1 MEDAGMGY
9 IQGADRNQVILLPD
23 TLDDYVGGDNEVRAI
38 DAFIDSLDIS
48 LMGFKAD
55 PAKEGR
61 PGYDPRD
68 MLKLYM
74 YGYLNHIRSSRRL
87 QKEAS
92 RNVELMW
99 LLRKVVSDFRCIADF
114 RKDNAKSIREV
125 FRAFVRLCNKAG
137 MLSHESVV
145 IDGSKFRA
153 VNADNKSYVSSN
165 AKKVLLDVEEKISRY
180 MKELDEADAA
190 ESRPGALTKE
200 DIVGVLD
207 YLERRKA
214 QLTEALE
221 QMAGSGENHICTT
234 DPESRLM
241 KTRDG
246 IRPSFNV
253 QTAVEAKNHLIVHY
267 DVTSECTDWHLLG
280 DGINASKAALGVE
293 NLEGIADRGYSNDEE
308 ILQCLLNGDTPTTH
322 PNKGEKSR
330 MFRFQKTDTE
340 VTGEVVSYA
349 EMKAQGGL
357 EKAPVEVR
365 REPPLHPYF
374 ERDIEKDIVICP
386 MGQTLFYAGPGH
398 PNGKKDPCIRRYHR
412 LSACLKCPNKCTLH
426 KRRIVSFKEGE
437 TRKEEAFYEKAREN
451 RIVRKT
457 SRRFKVITLSE
468 EESSWDEW
476 VILRFYPNQ
485 QHLRKRNTVVEH
497 PYGTV
502 KRWHGVGYLLT
513 KGKQKAAAE
522 MGLSFLAYN
531 FRRVDT
537 LSKYLQ
543 LPVEQIR
550 KLSEGD
556 VGFLPEDSI
565 YRFNIF
571 NKITFLYLSAVEDKD
586 LKLCAFLKVLV
597 SYHGLSKRTVAKMA
611 GVEVKNIERMLSNP
625 PKKVPEDIK
634 YKVAVTV
641 MSLRFFLKDCE
652 QENINC

>member
-1 MEDAGMGY
+1 MGY

-38 DAFIDSLDIS
+38 DAFIDSLDIA
-48 LMGFKAD
+48 LMGFKAA

-87 QKEAS
+87 QKEAA

-99 LLRKVVSDFRCIADF
+99 LLKKVVPDFRCIADF
-114 RKDNAKSIREV
+114 RKDNAKAIKEV
-125 FRAFVRLCNKAG
+125 FKAFVKLCNRAG
-137 MLSHESVV
+137 LLSHESVV

-180 MKELDEADAA
+180 MKELDETDTA
-190 ESRPGALTKE
+190 ESKPGALTKE
-200 DIVGVLD
+200 DIAGVLD
-207 YLERRKA
+207 YLERRKT

-221 QMAGSGENHICTT
+221 RMAGSGENHICTT

-253 QTAVEAKNHLIVHY
+253 QTAVESENHLIVHY
-267 DVTSECTDWHLLG
+267 DVTNECTDWHLLG
-280 DGINASKAALGVE
+280 NGIDASKAALGVE

-340 VTGEVVSYA
+340 VTGEMLSSKDKDTLLLCISAGMLPEILQRGDVELEVVKRREQGSSLYLDKETGELVSYA

-502 KRWHGVGYLLT
+502 KRWHGAGYLLT
-513 KGKQKAAAE
+513 KGKRKAAAE

-531 FRRVDT
+531 FRRVVN
-537 LSKYLQ
+537 LLG
-543 LPVEQIR
+543 VNGIMEMI
-550 KLSEGD
+550 
-556 VGFLPEDSI
+556 
-565 YRFNIF
+565 
-571 NKITFLYLSAVEDKD
+571 
-586 LKLCAFLKVLV
+586 
-597 SYHGLSKRTVAKMA
+597 MA
-611 GVEVKNIERMLSNP
+611 
-625 PKKVPEDIK
+625 
-634 YKVAVTV
+634 
-641 MSLRFFLKDCE
+641 
-652 QENINC
+652 

>member
-23 TLDDYVGGDNEVRAI
+23 TLNDYVGGDNEVRAI

-61 PGYDPRD
+61 PDYDPRD

-340 VTGEVVSYA
+340 ETGEVVSYA

-502 KRWHGVGYLLT
+502 KRWHGAGYLLT

-531 FRRVDT
+531 FRRVVN
-537 LSKYLQ
+537 LLG
-543 LPVEQIR
+543 V
-550 KLSEGD
+550 
-556 VGFLPEDSI
+556 
-565 YRFNIF
+565 N
-571 NKITFLYLSAVEDKD
+571 
-586 LKLCAFLKVLV
+586 
-597 SYHGLSKRTVAKMA
+597 GLMEMILT
-611 GVEVKNIERMLSNP
+611 
-625 PKKVPEDIK
+625 
-634 YKVAVTV
+634 
-641 MSLRFFLKDCE
+641 
-652 QENINC
+652 

>member
-23 TLDDYVGGDNEVRAI
+23 TLNDYVGGDNEVRAI

-253 QTAVEAKNHLIVHY
+253 QTAVEPKNHLIVHY

-340 VTGEVVSYA
+340 ETGEVVSYA

-502 KRWHGVGYLLT
+502 KRWHGAGYLLT

-531 FRRVDT
+531 FRRVVN
-537 LSKYLQ
+537 LLG
-543 LPVEQIR
+543 V
-550 KLSEGD
+550 
-556 VGFLPEDSI
+556 
-565 YRFNIF
+565 N
-571 NKITFLYLSAVEDKD
+571 
-586 LKLCAFLKVLV
+586 
-597 SYHGLSKRTVAKMA
+597 GLMEMILT
-611 GVEVKNIERMLSNP
+611 
-625 PKKVPEDIK
+625 
-634 YKVAVTV
+634 
-641 MSLRFFLKDCE
+641 
-652 QENINC
+652 

>member
-61 PGYDPRD
+61 PGYDPRG

-99 LLRKVVSDFRCIADF
+99 LLRKVVPDFRCIADF

-137 MLSHESVV
+137 LLSHESVV

-165 AKKVLLDVEEKISRY
+165 AKKFLLDVEEKISRY

-190 ESRPGALTKE
+190 ESRLGALTKE
-200 DIVGVLD
+200 DIASVLD

-267 DVTSECTDWHLLG
+267 DVTSECTDWHLFG

-308 ILQCLLNGDTPTTH
+308 IQQCLLNGDTPTTH

-502 KRWHGVGYLLT
+502 KRWHGAGYLLT

-531 FRRVDT
+531 FRRVVN
-537 LSKYLQ
+537 LLG
-543 LPVEQIR
+543 VNGIMEMI
-550 KLSEGD
+550 
-556 VGFLPEDSI
+556 
-565 YRFNIF
+565 
-571 NKITFLYLSAVEDKD
+571 
-586 LKLCAFLKVLV
+586 
-597 SYHGLSKRTVAKMA
+597 MA
-611 GVEVKNIERMLSNP
+611 
-625 PKKVPEDIK
+625 
-634 YKVAVTV
+634 
-641 MSLRFFLKDCE
+641 
-652 QENINC
+652 

>member
-1 MEDAGMGY
+1 MGY

-137 MLSHESVV
+137 MLSHESVI

-280 DGINASKAALGVE
+280 DGINASNAALGVE

-386 MGQTLFYAGPGH
+386 MGQMLFYAGPGH

-502 KRWHGVGYLLT
+502 KRWHGAGYLLT

>member
-1 MEDAGMGY
+1 MGY

-99 LLRKVVSDFRCIADF
+99 LLRKVVPDFRCIADF

-137 MLSHESVV
+137 LLSHESVV

-200 DIVGVLD
+200 DIAGVLD

-457 SRRFKVITLSE
+457 SHRFKVITLSE

-476 VILRFYPNQ
+476 VILRFYPNL

-502 KRWHGVGYLLT
+502 KRWHGAGYLLT

-531 FRRVDT
+531 FRRVVN
-537 LSKYLQ
+537 LLG
-543 LPVEQIR
+543 V
-550 KLSEGD
+550 
-556 VGFLPEDSI
+556 
-565 YRFNIF
+565 N
-571 NKITFLYLSAVEDKD
+571 
-586 LKLCAFLKVLV
+586 
-597 SYHGLSKRTVAKMA
+597 GLMEMILT
-611 GVEVKNIERMLSNP
+611 
-625 PKKVPEDIK
+625 
-634 YKVAVTV
+634 
-641 MSLRFFLKDCE
+641 
-652 QENINC
+652 

>member
-386 MGQTLFYAGPGH
+386 MGQMLFYAGPGH

-502 KRWHGVGYLLT
+502 KRWHGAGYLLT

-522 MGLSFLAYN
+522 MGLSFFAYN
-531 FRRVDT
+531 FRRVVN
-537 LSKYLQ
+537 LLG
-543 LPVEQIR
+543 V
-550 KLSEGD
+550 
-556 VGFLPEDSI
+556 
-565 YRFNIF
+565 N
-571 NKITFLYLSAVEDKD
+571 
-586 LKLCAFLKVLV
+586 
-597 SYHGLSKRTVAKMA
+597 GLMEMILT
-611 GVEVKNIERMLSNP
+611 
-625 PKKVPEDIK
+625 
-634 YKVAVTV
+634 
-641 MSLRFFLKDCE
+641 
-652 QENINC
+652 

>member
-221 QMAGSGENHICTT
+221 QMAGNGENHICTT

-502 KRWHGVGYLLT
+502 KRWHGAGYLLT

-531 FRRVDT
+531 FRRVVN
-537 LSKYLQ
+537 LLG
-543 LPVEQIR
+543 V
-550 KLSEGD
+550 
-556 VGFLPEDSI
+556 
-565 YRFNIF
+565 N
-571 NKITFLYLSAVEDKD
+571 
-586 LKLCAFLKVLV
+586 
-597 SYHGLSKRTVAKMA
+597 GLMEMILT
-611 GVEVKNIERMLSNP
+611 
-625 PKKVPEDIK
+625 
-634 YKVAVTV
+634 
-641 MSLRFFLKDCE
+641 
-652 QENINC
+652 

>member
-99 LLRKVVSDFRCIADF
+99 LLRKVVPDFRCIADF

-137 MLSHESVV
+137 LLSHESVV

-200 DIVGVLD
+200 DIAGVLD

-214 QLTEALE
+214 RLTEALE

-234 DPESRLM
+234 DSESRLM

-253 QTAVEAKNHLIVHY
+253 QTAVEPKNHLIVHY

-330 MFRFQKTDTE
+330 MFRFRKTDTE
-340 VTGEVVSYA
+340 VTGEMLFSKDKDTILQCISAGELPEILHRGDVELEVVKRREQGSSLYLDKETGEVVSYA

-476 VILRFYPNQ
+476 VILRFYPNR

-502 KRWHGVGYLLT
+502 KRWHGAGYLLT

-531 FRRVDT
+531 FRRVVN
-537 LSKYLQ
+537 LLG
-543 LPVEQIR
+543 V
-550 KLSEGD
+550 
-556 VGFLPEDSI
+556 
-565 YRFNIF
+565 N
-571 NKITFLYLSAVEDKD
+571 
-586 LKLCAFLKVLV
+586 
-597 SYHGLSKRTVAKMA
+597 GLMEMILT
-611 GVEVKNIERMLSNP
+611 
-625 PKKVPEDIK
+625 
-634 YKVAVTV
+634 
-641 MSLRFFLKDCE
+641 
-652 QENINC
+652 

>member
-1 MEDAGMGY
+1 MGY

-451 RIVRKT
+451 RIVRKM

-502 KRWHGVGYLLT
+502 KRWHGAGYLLT

-531 FRRVDT
+531 FRRVVN
-537 LSKYLQ
+537 LLG
-543 LPVEQIR
+543 V
-550 KLSEGD
+550 
-556 VGFLPEDSI
+556 
-565 YRFNIF
+565 N
-571 NKITFLYLSAVEDKD
+571 
-586 LKLCAFLKVLV
+586 
-597 SYHGLSKRTVAKMA
+597 GLMEMILT
-611 GVEVKNIERMLSNP
+611 
-625 PKKVPEDIK
+625 
-634 YKVAVTV
+634 
-641 MSLRFFLKDCE
+641 
-652 QENINC
+652 

>member
-1 MEDAGMGY
+1 MGY

-38 DAFIDSLDIS
+38 DAFIDSLDIAF
-48 LMGFKAD
+48 MGFKAA

-87 QKEAS
+87 QKEAA

-99 LLRKVVSDFRCIADF
+99 LLKKVVPDFRCIADF
-114 RKDNAKSIREV
+114 RKDNAKAIKEV
-125 FRAFVRLCNKAG
+125 FKAFVKLCNRAG
-137 MLSHESVV
+137 LLSHESVV

-180 MKELDEADAA
+180 MKELDETDTA
-190 ESRPGALTKE
+190 ESKPGALTKE
-200 DIVGVLD
+200 DIAGVLD
-207 YLERRKA
+207 YLERRKT

-221 QMAGSGENHICTT
+221 RMAGSGENHICTT

-253 QTAVEAKNHLIVHY
+253 QTAVESENHLIVHY
-267 DVTSECTDWHLLG
+267 DVTNECTDWHLLG
-280 DGINASKAALGVE
+280 NGIDASKAALGVE

-340 VTGEVVSYA
+340 VTGEMLSSKDKDTLLLCISAGMLPEILQRGDVELEVVKRREQGSSLYLDKETGELVSYA

-426 KRRIVSFKEGE
+426 KRRIISFKEGE

-502 KRWHGVGYLLT
+502 KRWHGAGYLLT
-513 KGKQKAAAE
+513 KGKRKAAAE

-531 FRRVDT
+531 FRRVVN
-537 LSKYLQ
+537 LLG
-543 LPVEQIR
+543 VNGIMEMI
-550 KLSEGD
+550 
-556 VGFLPEDSI
+556 
-565 YRFNIF
+565 
-571 NKITFLYLSAVEDKD
+571 
-586 LKLCAFLKVLV
+586 
-597 SYHGLSKRTVAKMA
+597 MA
-611 GVEVKNIERMLSNP
+611 
-625 PKKVPEDIK
+625 
-634 YKVAVTV
+634 
-641 MSLRFFLKDCE
+641 
-652 QENINC
+652 

>member
-1 MEDAGMGY
+1 MGY

-145 IDGSKFRA
+145 TDGSKFRA

-476 VILRFYPNQ
+476 VILRFYPNR

-502 KRWHGVGYLLT
+502 KRWYGAGYLLT

-531 FRRVDT
+531 FRRVVN
-537 LSKYLQ
+537 LLG
-543 LPVEQIR
+543 V
-550 KLSEGD
+550 
-556 VGFLPEDSI
+556 
-565 YRFNIF
+565 N
-571 NKITFLYLSAVEDKD
+571 
-586 LKLCAFLKVLV
+586 
-597 SYHGLSKRTVAKMA
+597 GLMEMILT
-611 GVEVKNIERMLSNP
+611 
-625 PKKVPEDIK
+625 
-634 YKVAVTV
+634 
-641 MSLRFFLKDCE
+641 
-652 QENINC
+652 

>member
-1 MEDAGMGY
+1 MGY
-9 IQGADRNQVILLPD
+9 IQGADRNQIILLPD
-23 TLDDYVGGDNEVRAI
+23 TLDDYAGRDNEVRAI

-92 RNVELMW
+92 RNVGLMW
-99 LLRKVVSDFRCIADF
+99 LLKKVVPDFRCIADF
-114 RKDNAKSIREV
+114 RKDNAKATKEV
-125 FRAFVRLCNKAG
+125 SKAFVELCNRAG
-137 MLSHESVV
+137 LLSHESVV
-145 IDGSKFRA
+145 IDGSEFRA

-165 AKKVLLDVEEKISRY
+165 AKKVLLDVEEKIIRY
-180 MKELDEADAA
+180 MKELDETDTA
-190 ESRPGALTKE
+190 EPRPGALTKE
-200 DIVGVLD
+200 DTAGVLD
-207 YLERRKA
+207 YLERRKS

-246 IRPSFNV
+246 IRPGFSV
-253 QTAVEAKNHLIVHY
+253 QTAVESENHLIVHY
-267 DVTSECTDWHLLG
+267 DVTSECTDWHLLV
-280 DGINASKAALGVE
+280 DGIDASKAALGVG
-293 NLEGIADRGYSNDEE
+293 NLEGIADRGYSNGEE

-330 MFRFQKTDTE
+330 MFRFQKTDME
-340 VTGEVVSYA
+340 VTGELVSNA

-365 REPPLHPYF
+365 RDPPLQPYF
-374 ERDIEKDIVICP
+374 ERGIEKDIVICP
-386 MGQTLFYAGPGH
+386 MGQTLFHAGPGH
-398 PNGKKDPCIRRYHR
+398 PNGRKDPSIRRYHR
-412 LSACLKCPNKCTLH
+412 LSACLKCPNKCTLR

-476 VILRFYPNQ
+476 VILRSYPSQ

-502 KRWHGVGYLLT
+502 KRWNGAGYLLT
-513 KGKQKAAAE
+513 KGKLKAAAE

-531 FRRVDT
+531 FRRVIN
-537 LSKYLQ
+537 LLGVNGIME
-543 LPVEQIR
+543 LI
-550 KLSEGD
+550 
-556 VGFLPEDSI
+556 
-565 YRFNIF
+565 
-571 NKITFLYLSAVEDKD
+571 
-586 LKLCAFLKVLV
+586 
-597 SYHGLSKRTVAKMA
+597 MA
-611 GVEVKNIERMLSNP
+611 
-625 PKKVPEDIK
+625 
-634 YKVAVTV
+634 
-641 MSLRFFLKDCE
+641 
-652 QENINC
+652 

>member
-61 PGYDPRD
+61 SGYDPRD

-137 MLSHESVV
+137 MLSHESVI

-241 KTRDG
+241 KTRNG

-502 KRWHGVGYLLT
+502 KRWHGAGYLLT

-531 FRRVDT
+531 FRRVVN
-537 LSKYLQ
+537 LLG
-543 LPVEQIR
+543 V
-550 KLSEGD
+550 
-556 VGFLPEDSI
+556 
-565 YRFNIF
+565 N
-571 NKITFLYLSAVEDKD
+571 
-586 LKLCAFLKVLV
+586 
-597 SYHGLSKRTVAKMA
+597 GLMEMILT
-611 GVEVKNIERMLSNP
+611 
-625 PKKVPEDIK
+625 
-634 YKVAVTV
+634 
-641 MSLRFFLKDCE
+641 
-652 QENINC
+652 

>member
-1 MEDAGMGY
+1 MGY

-412 LSACLKCPNKCTLH
+412 LSACLKCPNKCTPH

>member
-1 MEDAGMGY
+1 MGY

-92 RNVELMW
+92 QNVELMW

-468 EESSWDEW
+468 EESSWNEW

-502 KRWHGVGYLLT
+502 KRWHGAGYLLT

-531 FRRVDT
+531 FRRVVN
-537 LSKYLQ
+537 LLG
-543 LPVEQIR
+543 V
-550 KLSEGD
+550 
-556 VGFLPEDSI
+556 
-565 YRFNIF
+565 N
-571 NKITFLYLSAVEDKD
+571 
-586 LKLCAFLKVLV
+586 
-597 SYHGLSKRTVAKMA
+597 GLMEMILT
-611 GVEVKNIERMLSNP
+611 
-625 PKKVPEDIK
+625 
-634 YKVAVTV
+634 
-641 MSLRFFLKDCE
+641 
-652 QENINC
+652 

>member
-99 LLRKVVSDFRCIADF
+99 LLRKVVPDFRCIADF

-137 MLSHESVV
+137 LLSHESVV

-165 AKKVLLDVEEKISRY
+165 AKKVLLDVEEKTSRY

-200 DIVGVLD
+200 DIAGVLD

-246 IRPSFNV
+246 IRPSFNL

-267 DVTSECTDWHLLG
+267 DVTSECTDWHLFG

-308 ILQCLLNGDTPTTH
+308 IQQCLLNGDTPTTH

-502 KRWHGVGYLLT
+502 KRWHGAGYLLT

-531 FRRVDT
+531 FRRVVN
-537 LSKYLQ
+537 LLG
-543 LPVEQIR
+543 V
-550 KLSEGD
+550 
-556 VGFLPEDSI
+556 
-565 YRFNIF
+565 N
-571 NKITFLYLSAVEDKD
+571 
-586 LKLCAFLKVLV
+586 
-597 SYHGLSKRTVAKMA
+597 GLMEMILT
-611 GVEVKNIERMLSNP
+611 
-625 PKKVPEDIK
+625 
-634 YKVAVTV
+634 
-641 MSLRFFLKDCE
+641 
-652 QENINC
+652 

>member
-1 MEDAGMGY
+1 MGY
-9 IQGADRNQVILLPD
+9 IQGADRNQIILLPD
-23 TLDDYVGGDNEVRAI
+23 TLDDYVGRDNEVRAI

-99 LLRKVVSDFRCIADF
+99 LLKKVVPDFRCIADF
-114 RKDNAKSIREV
+114 RKDNAKAIKEV
-125 FRAFVRLCNKAG
+125 FKAFVELCNRAG
-137 MLSHESVV
+137 LLSHESVV

-165 AKKVLLDVEEKISRY
+165 AKKVLLDVEEKIIRY
-180 MKELDEADAA
+180 MKELDETDTA
-190 ESRPGALTKE
+190 EPKPGALTKE
-200 DIVGVLD
+200 DIAGVLD
-207 YLERRKA
+207 YLERRKS

-253 QTAVEAKNHLIVHY
+253 QTAVESENHLIVHY
-267 DVTSECTDWHLLG
+267 DVTSECTDWHLLV
-280 DGINASKAALGVE
+280 DGIDASKAALGVE

-308 ILQCLLNGDTPTTH
+308 IQQCLLNGDTPTTH

-330 MFRFQKTDTE
+330 MFRFQKTDME
-340 VTGEVVSYA
+340 VTGEMLSSKDKDTILQCISAGVLPETLQRDDVGLEVVKRREQGSSLYLDKETGELFSYA

-365 REPPLHPYF
+365 RDPPLQPYF

-398 PNGKKDPCIRRYHR
+398 PNGKKDPSIRRYHR
-412 LSACLKCPNKCTLH
+412 LSACLKCPNKCTLR

-457 SRRFKVITLSE
+457 SHRFKVITLSE

-502 KRWHGVGYLLT
+502 KRWNGAGYLLT
-513 KGKQKAAAE
+513 KGKLKVAAE

-531 FRRVDT
+531 FRRVIN
-537 LSKYLQ
+537 LLGVNGIME
-543 LPVEQIR
+543 LI
-550 KLSEGD
+550 
-556 VGFLPEDSI
+556 
-565 YRFNIF
+565 
-571 NKITFLYLSAVEDKD
+571 
-586 LKLCAFLKVLV
+586 
-597 SYHGLSKRTVAKMA
+597 MA
-611 GVEVKNIERMLSNP
+611 
-625 PKKVPEDIK
+625 
-634 YKVAVTV
+634 
-641 MSLRFFLKDCE
+641 
-652 QENINC
+652 

>member
-1 MEDAGMGY
+1 MGY

-23 TLDDYVGGDNEVRAI
+23 TLNDYVGGDNEVRAI

-61 PGYDPRD
+61 PDYDPRD

-340 VTGEVVSYA
+340 ETGEVVSYA

-502 KRWHGVGYLLT
+502 KRWHGAGYLLT

-531 FRRVDT
+531 FRRVVN
-537 LSKYLQ
+537 LLG
-543 LPVEQIR
+543 V
-550 KLSEGD
+550 
-556 VGFLPEDSI
+556 
-565 YRFNIF
+565 N
-571 NKITFLYLSAVEDKD
+571 
-586 LKLCAFLKVLV
+586 
-597 SYHGLSKRTVAKMA
+597 GLMEMILT
-611 GVEVKNIERMLSNP
+611 
-625 PKKVPEDIK
+625 
-634 YKVAVTV
+634 
-641 MSLRFFLKDCE
+641 
-652 QENINC
+652 

>member
-1 MEDAGMGY
+1 
-9 IQGADRNQVILLPD
+9 
-23 TLDDYVGGDNEVRAI
+23 
-38 DAFIDSLDIS
+38 
-48 LMGFKAD
+48 
-55 PAKEGR
+55 
-61 PGYDPRD
+61 
-68 MLKLYM
+68 M

-99 LLRKVVSDFRCIADF
+99 LLRKVVPDFRCIADF

-125 FRAFVRLCNKAG
+125 FKVFVRLCNKAG
-137 MLSHESVV
+137 LLSHESVV

-200 DIVGVLD
+200 DIAGVLD

-221 QMAGSGENHICTT
+221 QMEDSGENHICTT

-253 QTAVEAKNHLIVHY
+253 QTAVESENHLIVHY

-280 DGINASKAALGVE
+280 NGIDASKAALGVE

-340 VTGEVVSYA
+340 VTVEMLSAKDRDTLLACISAGVLPEILQRGDVELEVVKRREKGSSLYLDKETGELVSYA

-365 REPPLHPYF
+365 RDPPLQPYF

-398 PNGKKDPCIRRYHR
+398 PNGKKDPSIRRYHR
-412 LSACLKCPNKCTLH
+412 LSACLKCPNKCTLR

-457 SRRFKVITLSE
+457 SHRFKVITLSE

-502 KRWHGVGYLLT
+502 KRWHGAGYLLT

-531 FRRVDT
+531 FRRVVN
-537 LSKYLQ
+537 LLG
-543 LPVEQIR
+543 V
-550 KLSEGD
+550 
-556 VGFLPEDSI
+556 
-565 YRFNIF
+565 N
-571 NKITFLYLSAVEDKD
+571 
-586 LKLCAFLKVLV
+586 
-597 SYHGLSKRTVAKMA
+597 GLMEMILT
-611 GVEVKNIERMLSNP
+611 
-625 PKKVPEDIK
+625 
-634 YKVAVTV
+634 
-641 MSLRFFLKDCE
+641 
-652 QENINC
+652 

>member
-1 MEDAGMGY
+1 MGY

-137 MLSHESVV
+137 MLSHESVI

-502 KRWHGVGYLLT
+502 KRWHGAGYLLT

-531 FRRVDT
+531 FRRVVN
-537 LSKYLQ
+537 LLG
-543 LPVEQIR
+543 V
-550 KLSEGD
+550 
-556 VGFLPEDSI
+556 
-565 YRFNIF
+565 N
-571 NKITFLYLSAVEDKD
+571 
-586 LKLCAFLKVLV
+586 
-597 SYHGLSKRTVAKMA
+597 GLMEMILT
-611 GVEVKNIERMLSNP
+611 
-625 PKKVPEDIK
+625 
-634 YKVAVTV
+634 
-641 MSLRFFLKDCE
+641 
-652 QENINC
+652 

>member
-1 MEDAGMGY
+1 MGY

-38 DAFIDSLDIS
+38 DAFIDSLDIA

-61 PGYDPRD
+61 PGYNPRD

-99 LLRKVVSDFRCIADF
+99 LLRKVVPDFRCIADF
-114 RKDNAKSIREV
+114 RKDNAKSIKEV
-125 FRAFVRLCNKAG
+125 FRSFVKLCNRAG
-137 MLSHESVV
+137 LLSHESVV

-180 MKELDEADAA
+180 MKELDETDAA
-190 ESRPGALTKE
+190 ESKPGALTKE
-200 DIVGVLD
+200 DIAGVLD

-253 QTAVEAKNHLIVHY
+253 QTAVESENHMIVYY
-267 DVTSECTDWHLLG
+267 DVTSECTDWHLLEE
-280 DGINASKAALGVE
+280 GINASKDALGVE

-330 MFRFQKTDTE
+330 MFRFQKSDTE
-340 VTGEVVSYA
+340 VTEEMLSSKDKDTLLECISAGVLPEILQRGDVELEVVKRREQGSSLYLDKETGELVSYA

-357 EKAPVEVR
+357 ETAPVEVR
-365 REPPLHPYF
+365 RKPPLQLYF
-374 ERDIEKDIVICP
+374 ERDIENDIVICP
-386 MGQTLFYAGPGH
+386 MGQTLFYAGPGQ
-398 PNGKKDPCIRRYHR
+398 PNGKKDPSIRRYHR
-412 LSACLKCPNKCTLH
+412 LSACLKCPNKCTLR

-437 TRKEEAFYEKAREN
+437 TRKEEDFYEKAREN

-457 SRRFKVITLSE
+457 SHRFKVITLSE

-502 KRWHGVGYLLT
+502 KRWHGASYLLT
-513 KGKQKAAAE
+513 KGKLKAAAE

-531 FRRVDT
+531 FRRVVN
-537 LSKYLQ
+537 LL
-543 LPVEQIR
+543 
-550 KLSEGD
+550 
-556 VGFLPEDSI
+556 
-565 YRFNIF
+565 
-571 NKITFLYLSAVEDKD
+571 
-586 LKLCAFLKVLV
+586 
-597 SYHGLSKRTVAKMA
+597 
-611 GVEVKNIERMLSNP
+611 GVNGIMEMIM
-625 PKKVPEDIK
+625 
-634 YKVAVTV
+634 T
-641 MSLRFFLKDCE
+641 
-652 QENINC
+652 

>member
-1 MEDAGMGY
+1 MESRFGIWYHLVNKTTMEDAGMGY

-99 LLRKVVSDFRCIADF
+99 LLRKVVPDFRCIADF

-137 MLSHESVV
+137 LLSHESVV

-165 AKKVLLDVEEKISRY
+165 AKKVLLDVEEKTSRY

-200 DIVGVLD
+200 DIAGVLD

-214 QLTEALE
+214 QLTGALE

-234 DPESRLM
+234 DPECRLM

-253 QTAVEAKNHLIVHY
+253 QTAVEPKNHLIVHY

-502 KRWHGVGYLLT
+502 KRWHGAGYLLT

-531 FRRVDT
+531 FRRVVN
-537 LSKYLQ
+537 LLG
-543 LPVEQIR
+543 VNGIMEMI
-550 KLSEGD
+550 
-556 VGFLPEDSI
+556 
-565 YRFNIF
+565 
-571 NKITFLYLSAVEDKD
+571 
-586 LKLCAFLKVLV
+586 
-597 SYHGLSKRTVAKMA
+597 MA
-611 GVEVKNIERMLSNP
+611 
-625 PKKVPEDIK
+625 
-634 YKVAVTV
+634 
-641 MSLRFFLKDCE
+641 
-652 QENINC
+652 

>member
-1 MEDAGMGY
+1 MGY

-241 KTRDG
+241 KTRNG

-340 VTGEVVSYA
+340 ETGEVVSYA

-468 EESSWDEW
+468 EESSWNEW

-502 KRWHGVGYLLT
+502 KRWHGAGYLLT

-531 FRRVDT
+531 FRRVVN
-537 LSKYLQ
+537 LLG
-543 LPVEQIR
+543 V
-550 KLSEGD
+550 
-556 VGFLPEDSI
+556 
-565 YRFNIF
+565 N
-571 NKITFLYLSAVEDKD
+571 
-586 LKLCAFLKVLV
+586 
-597 SYHGLSKRTVAKMA
+597 GLMEMILT
-611 GVEVKNIERMLSNP
+611 
-625 PKKVPEDIK
+625 
-634 YKVAVTV
+634 
-641 MSLRFFLKDCE
+641 
-652 QENINC
+652 

>member
-23 TLDDYVGGDNEVRAI
+23 TLNDYVGGDNEVRAI

-165 AKKVLLDVEEKISRY
+165 AKKVLLDVEEKTSRY

-502 KRWHGVGYLLT
+502 KRWHGAGYLLT
-513 KGKQKAAAE
+513 KGKRKAAAE

-531 FRRVDT
+531 FRRVVN
-537 LSKYLQ
+537 LLG
-543 LPVEQIR
+543 VNGIMEMI
-550 KLSEGD
+550 
-556 VGFLPEDSI
+556 
-565 YRFNIF
+565 
-571 NKITFLYLSAVEDKD
+571 
-586 LKLCAFLKVLV
+586 
-597 SYHGLSKRTVAKMA
+597 MA
-611 GVEVKNIERMLSNP
+611 
-625 PKKVPEDIK
+625 
-634 YKVAVTV
+634 
-641 MSLRFFLKDCE
+641 
-652 QENINC
+652 

>member
-1 MEDAGMGY
+1 MGY
-9 IQGADRNQVILLPD
+9 IQGADRNQAILLPD

-38 DAFIDSLDIS
+38 DAFTDSLDIS

-99 LLRKVVSDFRCIADF
+99 LLRKVVPDFRCIADF
-114 RKDNAKSIREV
+114 RKDNAKSIKEV
-125 FRAFVRLCNKAG
+125 FKAFMKLCNRAG
-137 MLSHESVV
+137 LLSHESVV

-180 MKELDEADAA
+180 MKELDEKDAA
-190 ESRPGALTKE
+190 ESKPGALTKE
-200 DIVGVLD
+200 DIAGVLD
-207 YLERRKA
+207 YLERRKT

-221 QMAGSGENHICTT
+221 QMADSGENHICTT

-253 QTAVEAKNHLIVHY
+253 QTAVESENHLIVHY

-340 VTGEVVSYA
+340 VTGEMLSSKDKDTLLECISAGVLPEILQRGDVDLEVVKRREQGSSLYLDKETGELVYYA

-357 EKAPVEVR
+357 ETAPVEVR
-365 REPPLHPYF
+365 RDPPLQPYF

-386 MGQTLFYAGPGH
+386 MGQTLFYAGPGQ
-398 PNGKKDPCIRRYHR
+398 PNGKKDPSIRRYHR
-412 LSACLKCPNKCTLH
+412 LSACLKCPNKCTLR
-426 KRRIVSFKEGE
+426 KRRIVSFKESE
-437 TRKEEAFYEKAREN
+437 TRKEEDFYEKAREN

-502 KRWHGVGYLLT
+502 KRWNGAGYLLT
-513 KGKQKAAAE
+513 KGKLKAAAE

-531 FRRVDT
+531 FRRVVN
-537 LSKYLQ
+537 LLG
-543 LPVEQIR
+543 VNGIMEMI
-550 KLSEGD
+550 
-556 VGFLPEDSI
+556 
-565 YRFNIF
+565 
-571 NKITFLYLSAVEDKD
+571 
-586 LKLCAFLKVLV
+586 
-597 SYHGLSKRTVAKMA
+597 MA
-611 GVEVKNIERMLSNP
+611 
-625 PKKVPEDIK
+625 
-634 YKVAVTV
+634 
-641 MSLRFFLKDCE
+641 
-652 QENINC
+652 

>member
-1 MEDAGMGY
+1 MGY

-38 DAFIDSLDIS
+38 NAFIDSLDIS

-99 LLRKVVSDFRCIADF
+99 LLRKVVPDFRCIADF

-502 KRWHGVGYLLT
+502 KRWHGAGYLLT

-522 MGLSFLAYN
+522 MGLSFFAYN
-531 FRRVDT
+531 FRRVVN
-537 LSKYLQ
+537 LLG
-543 LPVEQIR
+543 V
-550 KLSEGD
+550 
-556 VGFLPEDSI
+556 
-565 YRFNIF
+565 N
-571 NKITFLYLSAVEDKD
+571 
-586 LKLCAFLKVLV
+586 
-597 SYHGLSKRTVAKMA
+597 GLMEMILT
-611 GVEVKNIERMLSNP
+611 
-625 PKKVPEDIK
+625 
-634 YKVAVTV
+634 
-641 MSLRFFLKDCE
+641 
-652 QENINC
+652 